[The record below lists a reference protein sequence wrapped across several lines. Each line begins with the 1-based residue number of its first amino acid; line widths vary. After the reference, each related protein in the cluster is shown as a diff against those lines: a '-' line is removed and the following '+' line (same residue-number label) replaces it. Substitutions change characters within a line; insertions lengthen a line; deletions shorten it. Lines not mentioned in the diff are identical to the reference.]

1 MEGGYPVI
9 IVPYGLLT
17 SSQAVFLVFGAI
29 TVAWSIFIYF
39 FLPDTPANARF
50 LDREDRVKAIDRV
63 RENMTGIRSDTWK
76 WSQSIEALTDTK
88 IWLLVAVQLSQQIA
102 NGGVHGVGLRYP
114 PQDAW
119 IDISQFGSIVIK
131 GFGFSTLNTLL
142 VQMISVAFQA
152 VFVIFG
158 TVGSTY
164 LKNVRTYFMAFN
176 LAISLTGS
184 IMVRE
189 LDASNI
195 WPRFIGYCFCIA
207 YSANFPLVLS
217 ISSSN
222 VGGFT
227 KKNTANAMVSP
238 DAGSADLLGTSTTSV
253 ANETQ
258 QVFIAYCLGN
268 IIGPQLFFEDEA
280 PSYPSGFLSMIVCFG
295 AALVL
300 SIVLRMYLIWENRG
314 RDNKTGTVIDLAED
328 QIVVVDLGDA
338 TDKEIA
344 NFRYVY

>member
-1 MEGGYPVI
+1 
-9 IVPYGLLT
+9 
-17 SSQAVFLVFGAI
+17 
-29 TVAWSIFIYF
+29 
-39 FLPDTPANARF
+39 
-50 LDREDRVKAIDRV
+50 
-63 RENMTGIRSDTWK
+63 
-76 WSQSIEALTDTK
+76 
-88 IWLLVAVQLSQQIA
+88 
-102 NGGVHGVGLRYP
+102 
-114 PQDAW
+114 
-119 IDISQFGSIVIK
+119 
-131 GFGFSTLNTLL
+131 
-142 VQMISVAFQA
+142 MISVAFQA
-152 VFVIFG
+152 VFVIIG

-189 LDASNI
+189 LDATRI
-195 WPRFIGYCFCIA
+195 WARFIGYCFCIA

-217 ISSSN
+217 IASSN

-227 KKNTANAMVSP
+227 KKNTANAMVSL
-238 DAGSADLLGTSTTSV
+238 DAGSANVCSTSV
-253 ANETQ
+253 ANITC

-300 SIVLRMYLIWENRG
+300 SIVLRMYLIWENRR
-314 RDNKTGTVIDLAED
+314 RDNKSGTIVDLAED
-328 QIVVVDLGDA
+328 QIEMMDFGDA

>member
-1 MEGGYPVI
+1 
-9 IVPYGLLT
+9 
-17 SSQAVFLVFGAI
+17 
-29 TVAWSIFIYF
+29 
-39 FLPDTPANARF
+39 
-50 LDREDRVKAIDRV
+50 
-63 RENMTGIRSDTWK
+63 
-76 WSQSIEALTDTK
+76 
-88 IWLLVAVQLSQQIA
+88 
-102 NGGVHGVGLRYP
+102 
-114 PQDAW
+114 
-119 IDISQFGSIVIK
+119 
-131 GFGFSTLNTLL
+131 
-142 VQMISVAFQA
+142 MISVAFQA
-152 VFVIFG
+152 VFVIVG
-158 TVGSTY
+158 TAGSTY
-164 LKNVRTYFMAFN
+164 MKNVRTYFMAFN

-238 DAGSADLLGTSTTSV
+238 GASSATLHGTSGTSV
-253 ANETQ
+253 ANKTQ

-280 PSYPSGFLSMIVCFG
+280 PSYPSGFLSMIICFG

-300 SIVLRMYLIWENRG
+300 SVVLRIYLIWENRR
-314 RDNKTGTVIDLAED
+314 RDNKTGMI
-328 QIVVVDLGDA
+328 VDLDEEQIGAMNLSDA
-338 TDKEIA
+338 TDKEMA

>member
-1 MEGGYPVI
+1 
-9 IVPYGLLT
+9 
-17 SSQAVFLVFGAI
+17 
-29 TVAWSIFIYF
+29 
-39 FLPDTPANARF
+39 
-50 LDREDRVKAIDRV
+50 
-63 RENMTGIRSDTWK
+63 
-76 WSQSIEALTDTK
+76 
-88 IWLLVAVQLSQQIA
+88 
-102 NGGVHGVGLRYP
+102 
-114 PQDAW
+114 
-119 IDISQFGSIVIK
+119 
-131 GFGFSTLNTLL
+131 
-142 VQMISVAFQA
+142 MISVAFQA
-152 VFVIFG
+152 VFVIVG

-164 LKNVRTYFMAFN
+164 MKNARTYFMAFN

-189 LDASNI
+189 LDAANI
-195 WPRFIGYCFCIA
+195 WPRFVGYCFCIA

-217 ISSSN
+217 MSSSN

-238 DAGSADLLGTSTTSV
+238 DARTANIDGTSSTSV
-253 ANETQ
+253 ANNTY

-280 PSYPSGFLSMIVCFG
+280 PSYPSVFLSMIICFG

-300 SIVLRMYLIWENRG
+300 SIVLRFYLIWENRR
-314 RDNKTGTVIDLAED
+314 RDNKTGTDVDLAEG
-328 QIVVVDLGDA
+328 QVGVLSLTDA